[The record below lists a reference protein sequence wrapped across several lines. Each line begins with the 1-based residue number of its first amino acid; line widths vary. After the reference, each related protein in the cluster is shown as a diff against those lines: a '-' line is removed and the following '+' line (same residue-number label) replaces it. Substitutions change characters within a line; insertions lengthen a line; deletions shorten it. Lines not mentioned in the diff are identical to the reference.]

1 MPPTGPQGPIA
12 AKNDPVRGILLIM
25 TAIALFVVMDANAK
39 YLSHYLPVIQ
49 IVWARNTFALLF
61 LCIMLRRH
69 HPLLLLR
76 TTSPKLQIVRSL
88 LLFGSTWFFFAAIH
102 YIPLADASS
111 ISFVTPLMVTAL
123 SVPFLGEKVGVRRW
137 TAIAVGF
144 VGALIVIR
152 PGPGL
157 LQSAAVLPLLS
168 ATCFA
173 FYQIA
178 TRILATRDHA
188 YTTSLWSPL
197 VGALV
202 TSAMMPFL
210 WHPPTLQQWPLLLL
224 IGAIG
229 GFSHFVFIRAYEY
242 APPSALAPFAYT
254 NLIWTVSIGYLVF
267 GDLPDRY
274 TALGAAIIV
283 ASGLY
288 TLYREQVRRREA
300 RQASAPTPPAAP
312 PAS

>member
-1 MPPTGPQGPIA
+1 MSSPGSKGPIA
-12 AKNDPVRGILLIM
+12 VKNDPIRGILLVM

-39 YLSHYLPVIQ
+39 YLSHYLPVMQ
-49 IVWARNTFALLF
+49 IVWARNTFALVF
-61 LCIMLRRH
+61 LVLMLRRH
-69 HPLLLLR
+69 RPVQLLR
-76 TTSPKLQIVRSL
+76 STSPKLQIVRSL
-88 LLFGSTWFFFAAIH
+88 LLFASTYFFFAAIH

-123 SVPFLGEKVGVRRW
+123 SVPFLGEKVGIRRW

-157 LQSAAVLPLLS
+157 LHSASVLPLLS

-188 YTTSLWSPL
+188 YTTSLWSPIL
-197 VGALV
+197 GALIA
-202 TSAMMPFL
+202 SAMMPFL
-210 WHPPTLQQWPLLLL
+210 WQPPTWQQWGLMLL
-224 IGAIG
+224 IGSLG
-229 GFSHFVFIRAYEY
+229 GFSHFVFIRAYEN
-242 APPSALAPFAYT
+242 APPSVLAPFAYT
-254 NLIWTVSIGYLVF
+254 NLIWSVSIGYLVF

-288 TLYREQVRRREA
+288 TIYREQVRRREA
-300 RQASAPTPPAAP
+300 QASTVPP
-312 PAS
+312 ST